1 MEIKNLKKA
10 AERITTAV
18 KNKENIILYGDAD
31 LDGAASVIIFKE
43 ALKNLGAEP
52 SAVYFPDRETEGYGI
67 TPKGLDYLKKFSPAL
82 LVAFDLGIGNF
93 EEVKTAKK
101 LGLEV
106 IIIDHHEILDKLPSA
121 SIIVNP
127 KQKGDK
133 WPFKEFAASGLSFK
147 LAELILA
154 EKFSDSLRNNF
165 LELAALA
172 TIADMMPKKD
182 ENALIISEGKES
194 LERSWRP
201 AVKLIFSADYFR
213 DFPTV
218 GEKISRFIFILN
230 VRDVKNGLP
239 ASFRLLE
246 SRSLDEAGEILKELI
261 KKTEDRRQKIKEV
274 VAEVE
279 NNLFLKSGSI
289 IFEGSADWDYILI
302 SAAASILCK
311 KYKKPTFIFKKLDKE
326 SQGTVRTPEE
336 VNSVLMMKKC
346 KKLLLTFGGHPQA
359 SGFRL
364 KNENLEKFKECLI
377 KNYKGV

>member
-127 KQKGDK
+127 KQKGDR

-194 LERSWRP
+194 L
-201 AVKLIFSADYFR
+201 
-213 DFPTV
+213 
-218 GEKISRFIFILN
+218 
-230 VRDVKNGLP
+230 
-239 ASFRLLE
+239 
-246 SRSLDEAGEILKELI
+246 
-261 KKTEDRRQKIKEV
+261 
-274 VAEVE
+274 
-279 NNLFLKSGSI
+279 
-289 IFEGSADWDYILI
+289 
-302 SAAASILCK
+302 
-311 KYKKPTFIFKKLDKE
+311 
-326 SQGTVRTPEE
+326 
-336 VNSVLMMKKC
+336 
-346 KKLLLTFGGHPQA
+346 
-359 SGFRL
+359 
-364 KNENLEKFKECLI
+364 
-377 KNYKGV
+377 